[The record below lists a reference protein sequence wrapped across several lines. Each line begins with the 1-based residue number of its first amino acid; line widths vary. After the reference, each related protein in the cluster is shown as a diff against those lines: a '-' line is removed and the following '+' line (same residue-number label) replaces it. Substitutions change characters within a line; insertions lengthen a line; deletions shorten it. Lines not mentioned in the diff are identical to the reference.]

1 MYSTYLIDAALDDPL
16 LAPRGSRGDVGVESL
31 RRCCGHDGHGARPV
45 PVGRQVHV
53 EAALVVAVVAEA
65 TVGVPAVLQ
74 DEFPILRI
82 PLLVTGWG
90 WWFGSGLG

>member
-53 EAALVVAVVAEA
+53 EAALVVAVVAYEA
-65 TVGVPAVLQ
+65 TVAVAAGLE
-74 DEFPILRI
+74 DEFSILWI
-82 PLLVTGWG
+82 
-90 WWFGSGLG
+90 